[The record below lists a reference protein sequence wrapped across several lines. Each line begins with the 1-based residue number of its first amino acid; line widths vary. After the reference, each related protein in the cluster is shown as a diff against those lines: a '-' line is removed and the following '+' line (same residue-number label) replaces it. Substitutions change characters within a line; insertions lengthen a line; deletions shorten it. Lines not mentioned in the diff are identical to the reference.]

1 MSNQS
6 DRTVANKQSRKEYK
20 QTKKNDSSKKKEPSS
35 QMTEKQ
41 SRKQQKQVKKREN
54 GNNKR
59 PRLRMFPIWLRI
71 IIVLTL
77 AAAALVL
84 GLMIGYGILGD
95 GVPTDVLKKET
106 WQHIIDIVTKVE

>member
-6 DRTVANKQSRKEYK
+6 DRTVADKQSRKEYK
-20 QTKKNDSSKKKEPSS
+20 QSKKNSPTKRVESNA
-35 QMTEKQ
+35 QTTEKQ
-41 SRKQQKQVKKREN
+41 SRKQQKQEKEIEIR
-54 GNNKR
+54 NNKK
-59 PRLRMFPIWLRI
+59 PRLRIFPIWLRI
-71 IIVLTL
+71 IIVLIL